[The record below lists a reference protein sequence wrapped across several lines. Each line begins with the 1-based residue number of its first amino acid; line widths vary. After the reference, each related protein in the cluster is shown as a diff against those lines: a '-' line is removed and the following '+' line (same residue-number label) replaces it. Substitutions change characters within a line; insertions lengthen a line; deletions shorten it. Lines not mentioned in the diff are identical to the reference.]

1 MTDGADARAGGRAP
15 APFRDHAADSALG
28 EALLDALPLVFALG
42 YAADASR
49 CRALCGMTW
58 RTGDSGATND
68 MIVQSLR
75 RQCGEREVRAAKRE
89 GFLHPRRGYAIG
101 GSTQL
106 IRAAILNN
114 LPRVPQLVQL
124 GALLDVADERL
135 SFSALHW
142 ASRKGHEHI
151 VKALLDGK
159 YEGKGANIEK
169 SDAPIGRTPLIHAC
183 RWGREAVARLLL
195 SRGANV
201 AARDGSGNTA
211 LGHARTDSIEALLK
225 AHGAT
230 L

>member
-1 MTDGADARAGGRAP
+1 MSSSTSSSPSSSSPSSPSSSSLSSWSSEKSGRRTDSADASAGGRAP
-15 APFRDHAADSALG
+15 APFRGPAADSALG

-58 RTGDSGATND
+58 RTGDRGATND

-114 LPRVPQLVQL
+114 LPRVPSSSSS
-124 GALLDVADERL
+124 ARCSTLLT
-135 SFSALHW
+135 SA
-142 ASRKGHEHI
+142 
-151 VKALLDGK
+151 
-159 YEGKGANIEK
+159 
-169 SDAPIGRTPLIHAC
+169 
-183 RWGREAVARLLL
+183 
-195 SRGANV
+195 
-201 AARDGSGNTA
+201 
-211 LGHARTDSIEALLK
+211 
-225 AHGAT
+225 
-230 L
+230 